1 MNAQLSGIFS
11 ELVQLRKAKK
21 QQLRK
26 EKEVKKH
33 LDAIIL
39 DLWVAANYQESPWRR
54 VSLNH
59 NDYSKNKRYSEKFL
73 TYDLLDGVLQDLVTL
88 KYIEPSGY
96 FHDKVSK
103 KSSRQTRIKATDKL
117 LNSLDF
123 DISKIE
129 HNPEVYELS
138 LVPLL
143 LPVFYQFHF
152 G

>member
-1 MNAQLSGIFS
+1 MNPQNQLSSSIQNEIDKKRAIKEAQEKARKLQVYRKTDSPLMNAQLSGIFS

-59 NDYSKNKRYSEKFL
+59 NDYSKKQE
-73 TYDLLDGVLQDLVTL
+73 
-88 KYIEPSGY
+88 I
-96 FHDKVSK
+96 
-103 KSSRQTRIKATDKL
+103 
-117 LNSLDF
+117 
-123 DISKIE
+123 
-129 HNPEVYELS
+129 
-138 LVPLL
+138 
-143 LPVFYQFHF
+143 
-152 G
+152 